1 MKRRLVANRPLYID
15 LIVSY
20 DTIMKSKKPP
30 FTLTPTMLSLSL
42 EISKLLGRYEGLLS
56 PKPQPQLR
64 RENRIKTIQGSLS
77 IEGNTLTLDQMT
89 AIFENKRV
97 VGSEREIL
105 EVRNA
110 IEAYDKAGT
119 FDPNK
124 VKALLSAHG
133 ILMRGIIP
141 NAGHF
146 RSTQVGILKG
156 TKVSH
161 MAPKPEF
168 VPQLMDDL
176 FIFLKIDKET
186 HAFIKACVFHYE
198 LEFIHP
204 FSDGNGRIGRLWQ
217 HTILLN
223 HHPLFEYVPVESVI
237 KRRQKEYY
245 KALETSDKAGS
256 SNAFI
261 EFSLKAMIEAINEY
275 FDQLRPEPQTAESR
289 LELAKSH
296 FDNREFKRK
305 DYLQFFKTLSTATAS
320 RDLEAGVKKRL
331 LKRLGTKAR
340 AIYMFYR

>member
-1 MKRRLVANRPLYID
+1 
-15 LIVSY
+15 
-20 DTIMKSKKPP
+20 
-30 FTLTPTMLSLSL
+30 MLSLSL
-42 EISKLLGRYEGLLS
+42 EISKLLGKYEGLLS
-56 PKPQPQLR
+56 PTPKPQLR

-105 EVRNA
+105 EVKNA
-110 IEAYDKAGT
+110 IEAYDQAKS

-124 VKALLSAHG
+124 VKSLLSAHHT
-133 ILMRGIIP
+133 LMKGIIP
-141 NAGHF
+141 NAGKF
-146 RSTQVGILKG
+146 RGKQVGILKG

-176 FIFLKIDKET
+176 FTFLKTDKES

-204 FSDGNGRIGRLWQ
+204 FLDGNGRIGRLWQ
-217 HTILLN
+217 HVILLN

-237 KRRQKEYY
+237 RRRQKEYY

-256 SNAFI
+256 SNTFI
-261 EFSLKAMIEAINEY
+261 EFSLEAMIEAINEY
-275 FDQLRPEPQTAESR
+275 FDELRPEPQTTESR

-296 FDNREFKRK
+296 FRNREFKRK

-320 RDLEAGVKKRL
+320 RDLEAGVKQKI
-331 LKRLGTKAR
+331 LKRIGTKAQ
-340 AIYMFYR
+340 AHYLFL